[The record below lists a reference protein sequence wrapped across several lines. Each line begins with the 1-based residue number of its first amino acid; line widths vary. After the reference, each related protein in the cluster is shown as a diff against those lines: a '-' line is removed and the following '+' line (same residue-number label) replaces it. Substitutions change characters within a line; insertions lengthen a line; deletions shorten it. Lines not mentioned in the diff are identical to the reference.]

1 MGYTVAAAKGL
12 TWVGAIRG
20 LTRSLSFVRIAILAR
35 ILTPGQMGNFAVATM
50 VLGFLEI
57 FTETGINVFLI
68 QESKKLE
75 DYVDTAWL
83 VSIVRGS
90 LIAFLILLASES
102 VASFFASPEALT
114 LIRLTALIPFVRGF
128 INPSIVRLQKDL
140 LFDKEFFLRTGVLLF
155 DAFVSISLSVILRS
169 PVGLIW
175 GMIMGAALEVMLSQF
190 LIGPRPK
197 WHLDLKKVHQIINR
211 GRWMTAAGVFNYF
224 FHNGDNIVV
233 GRLINT
239 TKLGIY
245 QMAYSISIMPITEVA
260 DTFGRVTFPVFSKL
274 EGDRKRLF
282 RAFIRVTLGITLLV
296 TPLCLVLIFFPVP
309 LIRLF
314 LGDKW
319 LEVATLLPV
328 LAAFGGI
335 RAISGSTSSLFL
347 SVKKQ
352 EYVTAVTF
360 FSLLGLAVTI
370 IPLVSRYG
378 ILGAAYSALIGSLAA
393 VPVIL
398 ICLWKTFSK

>member
-1 MGYTVAAAKGL
+1 MGYTAATAKGL

-20 LTRSLSFVRIAILAR
+20 LTRGFSFVRIAILAR

-75 DYVDTAWL
+75 DYVDTAWI
-83 VSIVRGS
+83 VSIVRGT

-102 VASFFASPEALT
+102 VASFFSSPEALN
-114 LIRLTALIPFVRGF
+114 LIRLTALIPLIRGF

-140 LFDKEFFLRTGVLLF
+140 SFDKEFFLRTSILLF
-155 DAFVSISLSVILRS
+155 DALVSISLCFILRS
-169 PVGLIW
+169 PMGLIW
-175 GMIMGAALEVMLSQF
+175 GMIAGAALEVALSIS
-190 LIGPRPK
+190 LIGPRPR
-197 WHLDLKKVHQIINR
+197 WNFDSQKVRQILSR
-211 GRWMTAAGVFNYF
+211 GRWMTAAGIFNYF

-239 TKLGIY
+239 AKLGIY
-245 QMAYSISIMPITEVA
+245 QMAYSISILPITEVA

-274 EGDRKRLF
+274 ADDRGRLL

-296 TPLCLVLIFFPVP
+296 TPLCLVLIFFPTQ
-309 LIRLF
+309 LISLF
-314 LGDKW
+314 LGDQW
-319 LEVATLLPV
+319 LEVATVLPV

-347 SVKKQ
+347 AVKKQ

-370 IPLVSRYG
+370 IPAVSRHG

-398 ICLWKTFSK
+398 ICLGKTFSR

>member
-20 LTRSLSFVRIAILAR
+20 LARGLSFVRIAILAR

-50 VLGFLEI
+50 ILGFLEI

-75 DYVDTAWL
+75 DYIDTAWI
-83 VSIVRGS
+83 VSIARGS
-90 LIAFLILLASES
+90 LISLLILLASES
-102 VASFFASPEALT
+102 IASFFASPEAMI

-140 LFDKEFFLRTGVLLF
+140 SFDKEFLLRTAVLLF
-155 DAFVSISLSVILRS
+155 DASVAISLSIFLRS
-169 PVGLIW
+169 PVGLIY
-175 GMIMGAALEVMLSQF
+175 GMIAGAVLEVVLSQS
-190 LIGPRPK
+190 LIDPRPK
-197 WHLDLKKVHQIINR
+197 WHFDIQKVRQVLNR
-211 GRWMTAAGVFNYF
+211 GRWMTAAGIFNYF

-233 GRLINT
+233 GKLINT
-239 TKLGIY
+239 SKLGIY

-274 EGDRKRLF
+274 SDDRGRLL
-282 RAFIRVTLGITLLV
+282 RAFLRVTFGIILLV
-296 TPLCLVLIFFPVP
+296 APLCLVLIFFPTQ
-309 LIRLF
+309 LITIF
-314 LGDKW
+314 LGEKW
-319 LEVATLLPV
+319 LEVATVLPV
-328 LAAFGGI
+328 LAVFGGI

-347 SVKKQ
+347 AVKKQ

-360 FSLLGLAVTI
+360 FSLLGLSVTI
-370 IPLVSRYG
+370 VPLVMRHG
-378 ILGAAYSALIGSLAA
+378 ILGAAYSALIGSLIA

-398 ICLWKTFSK
+398 ICLGKTFSR